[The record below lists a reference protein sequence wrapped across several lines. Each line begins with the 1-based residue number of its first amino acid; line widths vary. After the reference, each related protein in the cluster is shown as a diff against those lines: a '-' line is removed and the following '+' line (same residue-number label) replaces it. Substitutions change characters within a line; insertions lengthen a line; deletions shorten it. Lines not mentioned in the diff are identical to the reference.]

1 MDLIKD
7 NGTLHARIHCSLAA
21 LFQSL
26 GVHAPCC
33 FVKSVRKQG
42 SGRLLVIIQ
51 GRCVCTLHYFE
62 HALIVIH
69 RVADGESGELYGKK
83 VCPGTKYSVSWVG
96 CPELSRAKG
105 AEDNEGLGS

>member
-69 RVADGESGELYGKK
+69 RVADGESNELCGERIYS
-83 VCPGTKYSVSWVG
+83 GTKT
-96 CPELSRAKG
+96 LS
-105 AEDNEGLGS
+105 LGWAFQNS